1 MRIDLPNGLSILLG
15 VALVAALTALTT
27 EIPIAVEG
35 MTGLVIAAVLGGI
48 AKAIQ
53 VWVDAQKTDEDI
65 AAAGMMLV
73 ERPSKKRQW
82 LVG

>member
-15 VALVAALTALTT
+15 VALVAALTALVGELPT
-27 EIPIAVEG
+27 EIGG

-65 AAAGMMLV
+65 AAAGMALV